1 MSREISG
8 GDRECFKSR
17 NDIGTVQDRLTLDF
31 IAVTTWKYSPNFRIN
46 LAVLGKIY
54 IGCLKRFLENLEACG
69 IDRNEWRNVYRGFED
84 KLYFTCWLNK
94 WGEIIFFDIY
104 SNILNGV

>member
-1 MSREISG
+1 MG
-8 GDRECFKSR
+8 
-17 NDIGTVQDRLTLDF
+17 
-31 IAVTTWKYSPNFRIN
+31 KYSPEFSDKSGRFRRE
-46 LAVLGKIY
+46 IY

-84 KLYFTCWLNK
+84 KLYFSCWLNK
-94 WGEIIFFDIY
+94 WREIIFFDIY